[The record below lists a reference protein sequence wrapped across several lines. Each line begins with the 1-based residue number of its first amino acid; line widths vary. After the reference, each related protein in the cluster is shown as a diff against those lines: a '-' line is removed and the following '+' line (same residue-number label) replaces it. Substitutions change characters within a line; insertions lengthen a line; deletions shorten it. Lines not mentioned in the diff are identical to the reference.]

1 MTISKIKFD
10 RREYKR
16 LKVHEGT
23 YAVLKPHANSSK
35 LGNIVD
41 ISKGGLSFN
50 FIDSQRIF
58 SNFNELDIYISGNG
72 LIVSHLP
79 FEITSEI
86 TLNKD
91 IPFYSV
97 VTRRFGVKF
106 SAISE
111 KTRSQLDHF
120 LHNHTLIDILP
131 DNTA

>member
-1 MTISKIKFD
+1 MSISKIKFD

-16 LKVHEGT
+16 LKVCEGT

-50 FIDSQRIF
+50 FIDSQKLF
-58 SNFNELDIYISGNG
+58 SDFSELDIYVSGSG
-72 LIVSHLP
+72 LMVSHLP
-79 FEITSEI
+79 VEITSEI

-97 VTRRFGVKF
+97 ITRRFGVKF
-106 SAISE
+106 SAISD

-120 LHNHTLIDILP
+120 LHNHTLIDIPP
-131 DNTA
+131 DTTA